1 MEVSEILSRKQHSGL
16 LERIVTPPA
25 HQMLPVTGY
34 PGNSMMNA
42 GWAIQALY
50 AHDEALRAENE
61 RLKEF
66 LRNLAAAEEPE
77 DYGNTGNRDDDYV
90 LGCDR
95 AEWHIGQ
102 KALAVLD
109 QDGAA

>member
-1 MEVSEILSRKQHSGL
+1 MNSEVPRPDGVLMWLEHHKGTDAEQQMRSYILR
-16 LERIVTPPA
+16 LE
-25 HQMLPVTGY
+25 
-34 PGNSMMNA
+34 S
-42 GWAIQALY
+42 
-50 AHDEALRAENE
+50 ENE

-66 LRNLAAAEEPE
+66 LRSLAAAEEPE

-109 QDGAA
+109 QDGGS